1 MTEASGTYRVR
12 PRRNCDLKSARSN
25 VALTLIMLR
34 AALANLEMAREM
46 GECGSA
52 GDRMDALVIV
62 AKLGTQLQILDRL
75 DEVGN
80 LYAGDNLE
88 DWSQRC

>member
-1 MTEASGTYRVR
+1 M
-12 PRRNCDLKSARSN
+12 
-25 VALTLIMLR
+25 
-34 AALANLEMAREM
+34 ANLEMAREM

-75 DEVGN
+75 DMVGN
-80 LYAGDNLE
+80 LYTGDDLE
-88 DWSQRC
+88 DRSQKC